1 MTVPHELI
9 RFNGRV
15 MAESE
20 SQVKSRDGSA
30 GKGEAPLPLDRR
42 AIVLVGLMGA
52 GKTTVGRRLASRL
65 GLDFVDADA
74 EIEKAA
80 GESIPEIFKLRGEQ
94 VFREGERRVI
104 ARLLDDGPQV
114 LATGGGA
121 FMDEQTRAEIAGKG
135 ISVWLKADIDV
146 LMKRVSKRGNRP
158 LLKTADPRA
167 TMEKLMDERYPV
179 YAGADITVESREG
192 PHEAVV
198 DAIVSALDDYR
209 EANA

>member
-1 MTVPHELI
+1 MS
-9 RFNGRV
+9 
-15 MAESE
+15 ESE
-20 SQVKSRDGSA
+20 SQVRSRDGA
-30 GKGEAPLPLDRR
+30 AEKGDAALPLDRR

-52 GKTTVGRRLASRL
+52 GKTTVGRRLAHRL

-80 GESIPEIFKLRGEQ
+80 GESIPEIFKLRGEK

-104 ARLLDDGPQV
+104 SRLLDDGPQV

-121 FMDEQTRAEIAGKG
+121 FMDPETRAEIMDKG

-158 LLKTADPRA
+158 LLRTADPRA
-167 TMEKLMDERYPV
+167 TMEKLMGERYPV
-179 YAGADITVESREG
+179 YAGADIKVESREG
-192 PHEAVV
+192 PHEVVV
-198 DAIVSALDDYR
+198 DAIVAALDEYR
-209 EANA
+209 GTKA

>member
-1 MTVPHELI
+1 
-9 RFNGRV
+9 

-20 SQVKSRDGSA
+20 SQVKPRESSA
-30 GKGEAPLPLDRR
+30 GNGEAALPLDRR

-121 FMDEQTRAEIAGKG
+121 FMDPQTRAEIAEKG

-146 LMKRVSKRGNRP
+146 LMKRVSKRSNRP

-198 DAIVSALDDYR
+198 DAIVTALDDYR

>member
-1 MTVPHELI
+1 
-9 RFNGRV
+9 

-20 SQVKSRDGSA
+20 SQVKTRDGSA
-30 GKGEAPLPLDRR
+30 GNGAAALPLDRR

-52 GKTTVGRRLASRL
+52 GKTTVGWRLAHRL
-65 GLDFVDADA
+65 DLEFVDADA

-94 VFREGERRVI
+94 VFREGERKVI
-104 ARLLDDGPQV
+104 ARLLENGPQV

-121 FMDEQTRAEIAGKG
+121 FMDPQTRGEIADKG

-158 LLKTADPRA
+158 LLKTEDPRA

-179 YAGADITVESREG
+179 YESADIIVESREG

-198 DAIVSALDDYR
+198 DAIVAALDDYR
-209 EANA
+209 EAKA

>member
-1 MTVPHELI
+1 
-9 RFNGRV
+9 

-20 SQVKSRDGSA
+20 SQVKTRDGSA
-30 GKGEAPLPLDRR
+30 GNGAAPLPLDRR

-52 GKTTVGRRLASRL
+52 GKTTVGRRLAHRL
-65 GLDFVDADA
+65 DLDFVDADA

-94 VFREGERRVI
+94 VFREGERKVI
-104 ARLLDDGPQV
+104 ARLLEDGPQV

-121 FMDEQTRAEIAGKG
+121 FMDPQTRAEIADKG

-179 YAGADITVESREG
+179 YAGADIIVESREG

-198 DAIVSALDDYR
+198 DAIIAALDDYR
-209 EANA
+209 EAKA

>member
-1 MTVPHELI
+1 
-9 RFNGRV
+9 

-20 SQVKSRDGSA
+20 SQVKTRDGSA
-30 GKGEAPLPLDRR
+30 GNGAAPLPLDRR

-52 GKTTVGRRLASRL
+52 GKTTVGRRLAHRL
-65 GLDFVDADA
+65 DLDFVDADA

-94 VFREGERRVI
+94 VFREGERKVI
-104 ARLLDDGPQV
+104 ARLLEDGPQV

-121 FMDEQTRAEIAGKG
+121 FMDPQTRAEIADKG

-167 TMEKLMDERYPV
+167 TMEKLMVERYPV
-179 YAGADITVESREG
+179 YAGADIIVESREG

-198 DAIVSALDDYR
+198 DAIIAALDDYR
-209 EANA
+209 EAKA